1 MFGRTKTTAMK
12 NLKRPSDTGMLFD
25 LEASAWWS
33 TQLSPGA
40 LRRLREGWQGIFQR
54 TILGLLGRPAQA
66 LGAELDEELGRPSKE
81 LYAMS
86 GLLLIAEF
94 QDWTIDEAADAWTL
108 DAGVQFALHLPRDRQ
123 YPGARTLDNYRRLL
137 REKVE
142 VQEVFTTVTAAL
154 VRELELDIRKQRL
167 DSTHVLSAMAQL
179 GRAQLLSVAV
189 RRFLVQLKKHD
200 AAGYAALEPAL
211 RERYEAAESRLFGHG
226 TRKPQA
232 REEVLAQVAA
242 DLLWLVERFGNDPA
256 HEHRASCQ
264 AMERLLREHC
274 EVRADKTA
282 IVRPQSL
289 DEKGGSARCLQN
301 PSDTGAGYSG
311 HKGPGYQVQL
321 AQALPPRDADGKI
334 EGPGLVTAC
343 VPQSAAVRD
352 NEALG
357 EVLAQQQRAGLLPE
371 QTAAD
376 TIYGSDANVQACAAL
391 GVRLLSPVGGAAPR
405 AAQAKHHCS
414 TAERAL
420 KARLAERREQQETG
434 EWKREYAQR
443 SGIEGLNR
451 ALDVT
456 TGCKELRVRGTRAV
470 EVAVSLKVTGWNI
483 LAAAKIRGHRARR
496 AARQAPPGGPGR
508 AGRRAGACRDRFRR
522 PRCTHTRA
530 PRPNFSHRPGK
541 NSTLG
546 ITPLPKNHFCA
557 SICSVFS
564 GTRAVTCPD

>member
-1 MFGRTKTTAMK
+1 MRMEGIDVRTIQTTAMK
-12 NLKRPSDTGMLFD
+12 NLKKPATTGLLFD

-54 TILGLLGRPAQA
+54 TILGLLERPAQA
-66 LGAELDEELGRPSKE
+66 LGAGLDEELGRPSKE

-94 QDWTIDEAADAWTL
+94 QDWTIDEAAEAWTL
-108 DAGVQFALHLPRDRQ
+108 NAGVQFALHLPRDRQ
-123 YPGARTLDNYRRLL
+123 YLSARTLDHYRRLL

-154 VRELELDIRKQRL
+154 VAELELDIRKQRL

-200 AAGYAALEPAL
+200 AAGYAELEPGL
-211 RERYEAAESRLFGHG
+211 RERYEAAESRLFGQG

-242 DLLWLVERFGNDPA
+242 DLAWLVERFGKDPA
-256 HEHRASCQ
+256 HEARASYQ
-264 AMERLLREHC
+264 ALERLLREHC
-274 EVRADKTA
+274 EVRADKT
-282 IVRPQSL
+282 VVVHPQSR

-321 AQALPPRDADGKI
+321 AQALPPRDAEGKI

-371 QTAAD
+371 QTTAD

-391 GVRLLSPVGGAAPR
+391 GVRLVSPVGGLAPR
-405 AAQAKHHCS
+405 AAQPSHHCS
-414 TAERAL
+414 AAERAL
-420 KARLAERREQQETG
+420 KARLAERREQQET
-434 EWKREYAQR
+434 EAWKREYAQR

-451 ALDVT
+451 ALDVA
-456 TGCKELRVRGTRAV
+456 TGCKELRARGTRAV

-483 LAAAKIRGHRARR
+483 LAAAKIRGYRARR
-496 AARQAPPGGPGR
+496 AARQTRPGGPGQ
-508 AGRRAGACRDRFRR
+508 AGSRAGAFGSRFHRPRRTPMRTARRKLCRR
-522 PRCTHTRA
+522 PEKNPALEIA
-530 PRPNFSHRPGK
+530 PP
-541 NSTLG
+541 
-546 ITPLPKNHFCA
+546 PKNRFCA
-557 SICSVFS
+557 CI
-564 GTRAVTCPD
+564 

>member
-1 MFGRTKTTAMK
+1 MK
-12 NLKRPSDTGMLFD
+12 NLKRPSDTGLLFD

-54 TILGLLGRPAQA
+54 TILALLERPAQA
-66 LGAELDEELGRPSKE
+66 LGAEFDEELGRPSKE

-123 YPGARTLDNYRRLL
+123 YLSARTLDNYRRLL

-189 RRFLVQLKKHD
+189 RRFLMQLKKHD
-200 AAGYAALEPAL
+200 AAGYDALEAGL
-211 RERYEAAESRLFGHG
+211 RERYEAAESRLFGQG

-242 DLLWLVERFGNDPA
+242 DLVWLVERFGKDPA
-256 HEHRASCQ
+256 HQTRASYQ
-264 AMERLLREHC
+264 ALERLLREHC
-274 EVRADKTA
+274 QVRAEKTVV
-282 IVRPQSL
+282 VRPQSR

-321 AQALPPRDADGKI
+321 AQALPPRDVDGKI
-334 EGPGLVTAC
+334 EGPGLVMAC

-352 NEALG
+352 NEAMA
-357 EVLAQQQRAGLLPE
+357 EVLAQQKKAGLLPE

-391 GVRLLSPVGGAAPR
+391 GVRLVSPVGGVAPR
-405 AAQAKHHCS
+405 AAQSSHRCS
-414 TAERAL
+414 PAERAL
-420 KARLAERREQQETG
+420 KARLAERREQQQTEA
-434 EWKREYAQR
+434 WKKEYAQR

-456 TGCKELRVRGTRAV
+456 TGCKELRVRGPRAV
-470 EVAVSLKVTGWNI
+470 EVSVSLKVTGWNI

-496 AARQAPPGGPGR
+496 AARLTPAGGPGR
-508 AGRRAGACRDRFRR
+508 AGRPACAHRSRFHRLGRTKKRTAR
-522 PRCTHTRA
+522 PKLSC
-530 PRPNFSHRPGK
+530 RPGK
-541 NSTLG
+541 NPTLE
-546 ITPLPKNHFCA
+546 ITPLPRNHFCA
-557 SICSVFS
+557 SI
-564 GTRAVTCPD
+564 

>member
-1 MFGRTKTTAMK
+1 MK
-12 NLKRPSDTGMLFD
+12 NLKPPSDTGLLFD
-25 LEASAWWS
+25 LEASAWWN
-33 TQLSPGA
+33 TQLSPNA

-54 TILGLLGRPAQA
+54 TILGLLGHPAQA
-66 LGAELDEELGRPSKE
+66 LAAELDEELGRPSKE

-94 QDWTIDEAADAWTL
+94 QDWTIDEAAEAWTL

-123 YPGARTLDNYRRLL
+123 YLSARTLDHYRRLL

-142 VQEVFTTVTAAL
+142 VQEIFTTVTAAL
-154 VRELELDIRKQRL
+154 VGELELDIRKQRL

-179 GRAQLLSVAV
+179 GRTQLLSVAV

-200 AAGYAALEPAL
+200 TAGYAELEPGL

-242 DLLWLVERFGNDPA
+242 DLLWLVERFGKDPA
-256 HEHRASCQ
+256 HQTRASFQ
-264 AMERLLREHC
+264 ALGRLLREHC
-274 EVRADKTA
+274 EVRADKTVA
-282 IVRPQSL
+282 VRPQSR
-289 DEKGGSARCLQN
+289 DGKGGSARCLQN

-321 AQALPPRDADGKI
+321 AQALPPRDAEGKT

-357 EVLAQQQRAGLLPE
+357 EVLTQQQKAGLLPE

-391 GVRLLSPVGGAAPR
+391 GVRLVSPVGGLAPR
-405 AAQAKHHCS
+405 AAPPIHRS
-414 TAERAL
+414 SPAETAL
-420 KARLAERREQQETG
+420 KARLAQRREQQQTA

-456 TGCKELRVRGTRAV
+456 TGCKELRVRGARAV

-496 AARQAPPGGPGR
+496 AARQAPPGSPGHE
-508 AGRRAGACRDRFRR
+508 GRRAGATRARFRR
-522 PRCTHTRA
+522 RRRTQSRN
-530 PRPNFSHRPGK
+530 PRPNLSRRPGK
-541 NSTLG
+541 NFTPG
-546 ITPLPKNHFCA
+546 ITPRPKNHFCA
-557 SICSVFS
+557 CICSVLS
-564 GTRAVTCPD
+564 AQPWAMSISAEN